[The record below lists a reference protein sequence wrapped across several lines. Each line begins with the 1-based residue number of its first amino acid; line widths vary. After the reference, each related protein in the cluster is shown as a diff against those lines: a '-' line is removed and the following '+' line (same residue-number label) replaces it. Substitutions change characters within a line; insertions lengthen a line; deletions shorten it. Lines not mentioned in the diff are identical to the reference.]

1 MSELRLRNNNRCLG
15 CGTDNPCGLKMKI
28 ERRGD
33 EWVSEM
39 TVPHDFQGWANV
51 AHGGFLCTVMDEVMA
66 WAMRG
71 FGCIAVTARL
81 RARFLKPVMTGSAI
95 VVRGRA
101 TKRRGKVAHGEARV
115 ELKDGSVAADATGVF
130 ILTDGGVSA

>member
-1 MSELRLRNNNRCLG
+1 MSQLRLRNNNRCLG
-15 CGTDNPCGLKMKI
+15 CGADNPCGLKMKI
-28 ERRGD
+28 ERRGE

-51 AHGGFLCTVMDEVMA
+51 AHGGFLCTVMDEVMS

-71 FGCIAVTARL
+71 FAGQGVTARL
-81 RARFLKPVMTGSAI
+81 RARFLQPVMTGSEI

-101 TKRRGKVAHGEARV
+101 NKRPGKIVHGEARV
-115 ELKDGSVAADATGVF
+115 ELKDGTVAADATGVF
-130 ILTDGGVSA
+130 ILMDKGAGA